1 LVNLLAGKMRN
12 IIFLDIDGVL
22 QPIGK
27 QDRFNHDMDKLKIQ
41 LAAQYQDEEFLSMD
55 KYDVAAVYYDW
66 DKAAVERLRN
76 LVKAA
81 DAEIIISS
89 DWRCFNP
96 FPKINYLFKIYQLD
110 PFVTGKTPQSG
121 KSRSDEVAA
130 YLEHNDDVQ
139 NFVILD
145 DNYRTE
151 FEEKYPN
158 QFVYCSYIFDDDCYK
173 KALDILTNP

>member
-1 LVNLLAGKMRN
+1 MRN

-41 LAAQYQDEEFLSMD
+41 LAAQYQDEEFLNMD

-66 DKAAVERLRN
+66 DKAAVERLRS

-89 DWRCFNP
+89 DWRRFNP
-96 FPKINYLFKIYQLD
+96 FPKPGSAVL
-110 PFVTGKTPQSG
+110 
-121 KSRSDEVAA
+121 
-130 YLEHNDDVQ
+130 
-139 NFVILD
+139 
-145 DNYRTE
+145 
-151 FEEKYPN
+151 
-158 QFVYCSYIFDDDCYK
+158 CC
-173 KALDILTNP
+173 